1 MEVLMEA
8 RTALITGAS
17 QGLGLAIARQLAQE
31 GWSLVIDAR
40 RADRLKVATDELGTL
55 ATRPARIAAVVGDI
69 TDDAHRSVMA
79 AAARSFGNIELVIN
93 NASTLGASPL
103 PELTALTA
111 QQLQRLFDVNVVAP
125 VALVTQLHND
135 LASGATIVNISSDAA
150 IGAYETWG
158 GYGASKAALDH
169 ISRTLAAENPQWRVL
184 AVDPGDLRTEM
195 HDDAFPDEDISDRPT
210 PDTVIP
216 AFVRLLTSRAAS
228 GRYRLIDI
236 TNTWS
241 PTSDAA
247 AR

>member
-17 QGLGLAIARQLAQE
+17 QGLGLAIARQLARD

-40 RADRLKVATDELGTL
+40 RADRLKAATDELTTL
-55 ATRPARIAAVVGDI
+55 TTSANRIEAIVGDI
-69 TDDAHRSVMA
+69 TDDTHRSAMA
-79 AAARSFGNIELVIN
+79 EAARSFGNVQLVIN

-103 PELTALTA
+103 PELTALAA
-111 QQLQRLFDVNVVAP
+111 QPLQRLFDVNVVAP
-125 VALVTQLHND
+125 VALVAQLHND

-150 IGAYETWG
+150 IGSYETWG

-184 AVDPGDLRTEM
+184 SVDPGDLRTEM
-195 HDDAFPDEDISDRPT
+195 HADAFPGEDISDRPT

-216 AFVRLLTSRAAS
+216 AFMRVLDSQAGS
-228 GRYRLIDI
+228 GRYQLSDI
-236 TNTWS
+236 TETWS
-241 PTSDAA
+241 PSTEEAA
-247 AR
+247 